1 MSSKMRQ
8 EIRHIRGK
16 RPADCETHLTRNRQ
30 IVRFFDNCSTLE
42 EIASYSPPDKIT
54 MKKNTLIATLALSF
68 ATLTS
73 AFAGGEGWVTDFE
86 AAKKSAAEGKKD
98 LLLDFTGSD
107 WCGWCIKLNEEVFS
121 KEPFKAG
128 TKDKFVMVEL
138 DFPRKKE
145 LDAKLK
151 EQNEALQEKFQ
162 IQGFPTIMLCD
173 ATGKPYAKTGYQPGG
188 PEKYV
193 AHLDELQAVRVKRD
207 EAFAKADAAK
217 TDVEKAAFLVEG
229 LKALDEELVDSC
241 YSDVVDKIGALDKE
255 DKSGFVKARKEAAAK
270 KEAEEAAMASIQEFM
285 GTKIQPLMQAKE
297 YDKALEAVKTFIKDN
312 PNTPEDYKIG
322 MTLNIGLAGPMEKG
336 NVEAAH
342 AMVDG
347 VAKDYP
353 NSDVAKNVDKIKASI
368 KARLDQ
374 QKAAGGGEE

>member
-1 MSSKMRQ
+1 MSSTMQQ
-8 EIRHIRGK
+8 EIRHNHRK
-16 RPADCETHLTRNRQ
+16 HPTDSETYLTRNRQ
-30 IVRFFDNCSTLE
+30 IVRFFDNCSTSGG
-42 EIASYSPPDKIT
+42 IASYSPPDKIT
-54 MKKNTLIATLALSF
+54 MKKNTLLATLALSF

-86 AAKKSAAEGKKD
+86 AAKKTAAEGKKD

-162 IQGFPTIMLCD
+162 VQGFPTIMLCD

-193 AHLDELQAVRVKRD
+193 AHLNDLQAVRVKRD

-229 LKALDEELVDSC
+229 LKALDEELVESS
-241 YSDVVDKIGALDKE
+241 YSDVVEKIGQLDKE

-297 YDKALEAVKTFIKDN
+297 YDKALDAVKTFIKEN
-312 PNTPEDYKIG
+312 PNTPDDYKIG

-336 NVEAAH
+336 DVVAAH

-353 NSDVAKNVDKIKASI
+353 NSDVAKNVDKIKESI
-368 KARLDQ
+368 KARLA
-374 QKAAGGGEE
+374 QKPAAEEE

>member
-1 MSSKMRQ
+1 MR
-8 EIRHIRGK
+8 HAGDSGK
-16 RPADCETHLTRNRQ
+16 NS
-30 IVRFFDNCSTLE
+30 RFFDNCSTTGK
-42 EIASYSPPDKIT
+42 IALYFLPDKIT

-86 AAKKSAAEGKKD
+86 AAKKTAAEGKKD

-145 LDAKLK
+145 LEAKLK
-151 EQNEALQEKFQ
+151 EQNEALQEKFKV
-162 IQGFPTIMLCD
+162 QGFPTIMLCD

-193 AHLDELQAVRVKRD
+193 AHLADLQAVREKRD
-207 EAFAKADAAK
+207 QAFAKADAAK
-217 TDVEKAAFLVEG
+217 TDAEKAAFLVEG
-229 LKALDEELVDSC
+229 LKALDEELVESS
-241 YSDVVDKIGALDKE
+241 YSDVVEKIGELDKE

-270 KEAEEAAMASIQEFM
+270 KQAEEDAMAGIQEFM

-336 NVEAAH
+336 NLEAAN

-353 NSDVAKNVDKIKASI
+353 ESDVAKNVDKIKASI
-368 KARLDQ
+368 KARLA
-374 QKAAGGGEE
+374 QKPAAEEE

>member
-1 MSSKMRQ
+1 M
-8 EIRHIRGK
+8 
-16 RPADCETHLTRNRQ
+16 
-30 IVRFFDNCSTLE
+30 
-42 EIASYSPPDKIT
+42 ASFYAHQFT
-54 MKKNTLIATLALSF
+54 MKKNKLIATLALSF

-86 AAKKSAAEGKKD
+86 AAKKTANEDKKD
-98 LLLDFTGSD
+98 LLVDFTGSD

-121 KEPFKAG
+121 KEPFKAA
-128 TKDKFVMVEL
+128 TKDQFVMVEL

-151 EQNEALQEKFQ
+151 EQNEALQKKFQ
-162 IQGFPTIMLCD
+162 VQGFPTIMLCD

-193 AHLDELQAVRVKRD
+193 AHLEELKAVRVKRD

-241 YSDVVDKIGALDKE
+241 YSDVVEKIGTLDKE
-255 DKSGFVKARKEAAAK
+255 DKSGFVKARKEAAEK
-270 KEAEEAAMASIQEFM
+270 KKAEESAMASVQEFM
-285 GTKIQPLMQAKE
+285 GTKIKPLMQAKE
-297 YDKALEAVKTFIKDN
+297 YDKALEAVKSFIKEN
-312 PNTPEDYKIG
+312 PNTPEEYKIG

-336 NVEAAH
+336 DAEAAN

-353 NSDVAKNVDKIKASI
+353 NSDVAKNVDRIKESI
-368 KARLDQ
+368 KARLA
-374 QKAAGGGEE
+374 QKPAAEKE

>member
-1 MSSKMRQ
+1 MVSDTHSTPDRQ
-8 EIRHIRGK
+8 NE
-16 RPADCETHLTRNRQ
+16 
-30 IVRFFDNCSTLE
+30 RFFDNYSTSGGF
-42 EIASYSPPDKIT
+42 APYSLPDKII
-54 MKKNTLIATLALSF
+54 MKKNTLLATLALSF

-162 IQGFPTIMLCD
+162 VQGFPTIMLCD

-193 AHLDELQAVRVKRD
+193 AHLNELQAVRVKRD

-229 LKALDEELVDSC
+229 LKALDEELVDSN
-241 YSDVVDKIGALDKE
+241 YSDVVEKIGQLDKE

-270 KEAEEAAMASIQEFM
+270 KEAEEAAMAGIQEFM

-297 YDKALEAVKTFIKDN
+297 YDKALDAVKTFIKEN

-336 NVEAAH
+336 DVEAAH

-353 NSDVAKNVDKIKASI
+353 NSDVAKNVDKIKESI
-368 KARLDQ
+368 KARLA
-374 QKAAGGGEE
+374 QKPAAEKE